1 MLSRKAKINKGKI
14 FMLLGIAFMFIEYC
28 ISHFIVQAFFT
39 KDTLGF
45 CSYNSQNNEF
55 TFVYSL
61 TRNAEIKIQGFEVNV
76 DSSYFIRR
84 SQLLL

>member
-1 MLSRKAKINKGKI
+1 MP
-14 FMLLGIAFMFIEYC
+14 LGIAFMFIEYR

-45 CSYNSQNNEF
+45 YSYNSWNNEF
-55 TFVYSL
+55 TFVCSL
-61 TRNAEIKIQGFEVNV
+61 TRNAKIKIQVFEVNV
-76 DSSYFIRR
+76 DSSYFIR

>member
-1 MLSRKAKINKGKI
+1 
-14 FMLLGIAFMFIEYC
+14 MLLGIAFMFIEYR
-28 ISHFIVQAFFT
+28 ISHFIVPAFFT

-45 CSYNSQNNEF
+45 CSYNSRNNEF
-55 TFVYSL
+55 RFVYSL
-61 TRNAEIKIQGFEVNV
+61 TRNAKIKIRGFEVNV